1 MSNYKLLSKAQV
13 RSIVDRANNKL
24 RELNKK
30 VIITTG
36 VVFTSDKDFYYIFN
50 IYKDN
55 KIIDKKRA
63 NDVNSFNTIFKELAD
78 KYEVNIIYDYVFYM
92 SLGVKYNAEYLNG
105 KFAES
110 TGMDPKDVTDEL
122 IKEKLRERFENADY
136 DLVMADIKPFVLENN
151 TINAIT
157 KDMLLATVNII
168 SHE

>member
-36 VVFTSDKDFYYIFN
+36 VVFTGDKDFYYIFN

-63 NDVNSFNTIFKELAD
+63 NDVNAFDTIFKELAD
-78 KYEVNIIYDYVFYM
+78 KYEVNIIYDYSDLTYTQI
-92 SLGVKYNAEYLNG
+92 NYLAN
-105 KFAES
+105 E
-110 TGMDPKDVTDEL
+110 
-122 IKEKLRERFENADY
+122 I
-136 DLVMADIKPFVLENN
+136 ADIPNKIEQTELSS
-151 TINAIT
+151 AYM
-157 KDMLLATVNII
+157 DSLLTF
-168 SHE
+168 

>member
-55 KIIDKKRA
+55 KIVDKKRA
-63 NDVNSFNTIFKELAD
+63 NDVNAFDTIFKELAD
-78 KYEVNIIYDYVFYM
+78 KYEVNIIYDYSDLTYTQI
-92 SLGVKYNAEYLNG
+92 NYLAN
-105 KFAES
+105 E
-110 TGMDPKDVTDEL
+110 
-122 IKEKLRERFENADY
+122 I
-136 DLVMADIKPFVLENN
+136 ADIPNKIEQTELSS
-151 TINAIT
+151 AYM
-157 KDMLLATVNII
+157 DSLLTF
-168 SHE
+168 

>member
-78 KYEVNIIYDYVFYM
+78 KYEVNIIYDYSDLTYTQI
-92 SLGVKYNAEYLNG
+92 NYLAN
-105 KFAES
+105 E
-110 TGMDPKDVTDEL
+110 
-122 IKEKLRERFENADY
+122 I
-136 DLVMADIKPFVLENN
+136 ADIPNKIEQTELSS
-151 TINAIT
+151 AYM
-157 KDMLLATVNII
+157 DSLLTF
-168 SHE
+168 